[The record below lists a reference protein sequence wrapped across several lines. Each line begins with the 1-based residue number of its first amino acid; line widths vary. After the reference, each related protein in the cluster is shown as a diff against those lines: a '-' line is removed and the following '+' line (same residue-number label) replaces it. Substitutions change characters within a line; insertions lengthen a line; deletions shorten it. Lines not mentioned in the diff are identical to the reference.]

1 MLYIIRGH
9 SAFLNVTVWSSSIIT
24 NSYWMRQIKK
34 IPNSGK
40 YAIENYDLTIH
51 HVDQHD
57 DGEYTFYVVNVYGT
71 QSIKITLKTGRKP
84 VLTTNQTLLYAKK
97 RSLTVL
103 DVTVSSTSLITGSY
117 WVGQNRI
124 YNSRRYTIDNY
135 DLTVRNVKASDDGE
149 YTFYAKNDYGTQS
162 IKITLKTG
170 RKPVLTTNQTLLYI
184 RRGLAAVLDV
194 TVSST
199 SLITGSYWV
208 GQNRIYNSRR
218 YTIDNYDLT
227 VRNVKAS
234 DDGEYTFYAKND
246 YGTQSIKITLRTGS
260 TYVMI

>member
-9 SAFLNVTVWSSSIIT
+9 SAFLNVTVWSSSTIT
-24 NSYWMRQIKK
+24 NSYWMRQIQ

-40 YAIENYDLTIH
+40 YAIKNYDLTIH
-51 HVDQHD
+51 HVDQD
-57 DGEYTFYVVNVYGT
+57 
-71 QSIKITLKTGRKP
+71 
-84 VLTTNQTLLYAKK
+84 
-97 RSLTVL
+97 
-103 DVTVSSTSLITGSY
+103 
-117 WVGQNRI
+117 
-124 YNSRRYTIDNY
+124 
-135 DLTVRNVKASDDGE
+135 DDGE
-149 YTFYAKNDYGTQS
+149 YTFYAVNVYGTQS

-234 DDGEYTFYAKND
+234 DDGEYTFYKKILWDTVNQD
-246 YGTQSIKITLRTGS
+246 HLKTGYGRYVLIELVKLSISEIFINTGS
-260 TYVMI
+260 EIFRLIIVHN